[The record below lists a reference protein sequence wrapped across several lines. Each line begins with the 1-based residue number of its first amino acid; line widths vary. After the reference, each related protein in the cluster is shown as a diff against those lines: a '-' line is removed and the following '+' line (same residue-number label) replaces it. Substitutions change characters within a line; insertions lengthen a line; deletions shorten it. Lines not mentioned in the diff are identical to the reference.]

1 MPNTQSSFR
10 SLGLAALVASALPGV
25 ALAQTPNTGP
35 SGDTPFSSMAI
46 ARDDA
51 DDCRVP
57 KPPADLAETAYLR
70 NGYRAILR
78 ILIAEEAL
86 SSETCTCLL
95 DQFTWRL
102 MPCPGSGP
110 RATRACPSRC
120 SISTPRPM
128 RWKPR
133 LRRPVRSKWG
143 SFATFWDRSTR
154 R

>member
-86 SSETCTCLL
+86 ASEACTCLL
-95 DQFTWRL
+95 DQFTWDQAL
-102 MPCPGSGP
+102 TALP
-110 RATRACPSRC
+110 RFQTSDN
-120 SISTPRPM
+120 
-128 RWKPR
+128 PR
-133 LRRPVRSKWG
+133 LPFNVPELYAK
-143 SFATFWDRSTR
+143 ADALEAQVKEACVE
-154 R
+154 